1 MHEYLY
7 FHFILNESLPLTSSL
22 ETAED
27 FCQTNAESIFVK
39 ISVPA
44 AILHAAGS
52 EVHATPIMEQNSEKK
67 CNFKLL
73 LSLKRPIQST
83 T

>member
-1 MHEYLY
+1 VNEYLY
-7 FHFILNESLPLTSSL
+7 FPLFILNKFLPLTSSL

-44 AILHAAGS
+44 AILHAAGGES
-52 EVHATPIMEQNSEKK
+52 QTPIMEQNSKKK
-67 CNFKLL
+67 CNFKFLF
-73 LSLKRPIQST
+73 
-83 T
+83 